1 LSIYVL
7 GGGSCD
13 PKLARTTISDYKE
26 AGNDLIAVT
35 SEAGWLHPI
44 AKDLGIAVHPVGA
57 SLEYSSTDTVIAPLD
72 QDGLE
77 DILKTGAVVLD
88 LTDGLM
94 PLELTEE
101 PGEIP
106 EVPDV
111 PDVLPD
117 PPTAE
122 APEPTTVEET
132 TEDKPKRAPRS
143 RKKPVVDP
151 LPEPAKPA
159 KPVEPDVVTIP
170 TANSDDNSAGDALD
184 ISTSGTRTYDSAWA
198 NTGTTSWKLEGTS
211 GNTAILGRDRAD
223 AEGAASGTTIT
234 TAITDD
240 LEAFIPAQWSETP
253 ESREVRLV
261 RQLVQLHTENA
272 DLDTLYVVLDLLRD
286 KKQ

>member
-1 LSIYVL
+1 MSCGRPPYYIPQLEEHILSIYVL

-170 TANSDDNSAGDALD
+170 TANSDD
-184 ISTSGTRTYDSAWA
+184 
-198 NTGTTSWKLEGTS
+198 
-211 GNTAILGRDRAD
+211 
-223 AEGAASGTTIT
+223 
-234 TAITDD
+234 

>member
-1 LSIYVL
+1 M
-7 GGGSCD
+7 
-13 PKLARTTISDYKE
+13 
-26 AGNDLIAVT
+26 
-35 SEAGWLHPI
+35 
-44 AKDLGIAVHPVGA
+44 GA

-132 TEDKPKRAPRS
+132 TEQAQAGTEITKEAS
-143 RKKPVVDP
+143 RGSI
-151 LPEPAKPA
+151 AR
-159 KPVEPDVVTIP
+159 
-170 TANSDDNSAGDALD
+170 
-184 ISTSGTRTYDSAWA
+184 TSQ
-198 NTGTTSWKLEGTS
+198 TS
-211 GNTAILGRDRAD
+211 
-223 AEGAASGTTIT
+223 
-234 TAITDD
+234 
-240 LEAFIPAQWSETP
+240 
-253 ESREVRLV
+253 
-261 RQLVQLHTENA
+261 
-272 DLDTLYVVLDLLRD
+272 
-286 KKQ
+286 